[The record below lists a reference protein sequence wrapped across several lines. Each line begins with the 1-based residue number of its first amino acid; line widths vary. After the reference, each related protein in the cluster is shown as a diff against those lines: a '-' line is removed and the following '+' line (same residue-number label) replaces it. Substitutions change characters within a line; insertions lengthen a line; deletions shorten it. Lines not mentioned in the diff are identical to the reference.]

1 MIPSIRSP
9 RWLTNRRVNA
19 IYEAAKQETA
29 EAEAAYL
36 QGEQIIDKVCKTEA
50 STAAGIV
57 AQLQMMQILIE
68 RCGGNIW
75 ADERDLTLL
84 DSIAAGVERLAR
96 RVAPG

>member
-1 MIPSIRSP
+1 M
-9 RWLTNRRVNA
+9 
-19 IYEAAKQETA
+19 
-29 EAEAAYL
+29 

-84 DSIAAGVERLAR
+84 DSIAAV
-96 RVAPG
+96 